1 MFSLPIPSCLPQQY
15 FIAAVEGAEQTA
27 VVLSYHRLQL
37 EDIAHQKQLL
47 AHTIGEFGV
56 VLMIGGNIPRKTQV
70 VSTEIYTYVE
80 AMEYSKAHVLAGGML
95 IFSFIVLMTLNLLNK
110 RTAEA

>member
-1 MFSLPIPSCLPQQY
+1 M
-15 FIAAVEGAEQTA
+15 
-27 VVLSYHRLQL
+27 
-37 EDIAHQKQLL
+37 
-47 AHTIGEFGV
+47 
-56 VLMIGGNIPRKTQV
+56 